1 MSAIMS
7 QFEIGD
13 PAPDVTVPDHTGRP
27 VRLAERWAEKP
38 LVLLF
43 LRHLG

>member
-7 QFEIGD
+7 VFVIGD
-13 PAPDVTVPDHTGRP
+13 PAPDVTVPDHSGRP